1 MKRIL
6 IIDEENI
13 SVRGVKNVIE
23 TKLNNTN
30 TYHCK
35 TCASALLELEVNS
48 YNLIILDMMLPTGD
62 WSIAFERPDNTY
74 GIDLLEEIR
83 KRLPKIPVI
92 CYTIMNDTQI
102 IDRIQKLG
110 AIHIC
115 KLSFNSREDLVK
127 SIKLMMH

>member
-1 MKRIL
+1 
-6 IIDEENI
+6 
-13 SVRGVKNVIE
+13 
-23 TKLNNTN
+23 
-30 TYHCK
+30 
-35 TCASALLELEVNS
+35 
-48 YNLIILDMMLPTGD
+48 MMLPTGD